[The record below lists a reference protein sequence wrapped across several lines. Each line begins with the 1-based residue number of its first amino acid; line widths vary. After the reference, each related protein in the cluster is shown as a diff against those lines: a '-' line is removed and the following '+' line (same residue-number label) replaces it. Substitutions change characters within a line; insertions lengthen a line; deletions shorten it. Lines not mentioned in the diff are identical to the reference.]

1 MARKPKGE
9 TLSFRAFVLLQRTR
23 DLLFRCQDQAAGK
36 HGLTAEQYS
45 IIAAIKQLDDPVRP
59 TDVGHL
65 VDHKVNTVSMIADRM
80 VQAGL
85 LDRIRDLPDRRAVRL
100 VVTDKGD
107 RAYELA
113 TPDITKVIDRL
124 FSPLAE
130 EDRRTLIRIL
140 EDLRDTAHKTLSP
153 ETTKRR

>member
-1 MARKPKGE
+1 MARRPKGE
-9 TLSFRAFVLLQRTR
+9 TLRFRAFVLLQRTR
-23 DLLFRCQDQAAGK
+23 DLLFRCQDQTVGK

-45 IIAAIKQLDDPVRP
+45 VIAAIKQLDDPVRP
-59 TDVGHL
+59 TDIGRL

-100 VVTDKGD
+100 VVTDRGE
-107 RAYELA
+107 RAYQLA
-113 TPDITKVIDRL
+113 TPEVMKLVDRL

-130 EDRRTLIRIL
+130 EDRRTLIRVL
-140 EDLRDTAHKTLSP
+140 ENLRDTAHKSLNPQSA
-153 ETTKRR
+153 RRR